1 MKKLDVKSPKWLQD
15 FKDFINQG
23 SVIDLAVGVVIGGA
37 FGKIVSSLVAD
48 IIMPIVGLIGGGVNF
63 TDLYWEIPNF
73 FGADTAARINY
84 GNFLQNVVDFLII
97 AFAIFIFVRIISRA
111 KAKMIAEEAKKAA
124 EEEKQEDENTQLLR
138 EIRDALVKQKKK

>member
-1 MKKLDVKSPKWLQD
+1 MKKPDVKSPKWLQD

-48 IIMPIVGLIGGGVNF
+48 IIMPLISLVAGGVNF

-84 GNFLQNVVDFLII
+84 GNFLQNIVDFLII
-97 AFAIFIFVRIISRA
+97 ALAIFFFIRLISKAQSKLRA
-111 KAKMIAEEAKKAA
+111 KEAAEAK
-124 EEEKQEDENTQLLR
+124 EEVKKEDEQTKLLR
-138 EIRDALVKQKKK
+138 EIRNALVKKK